1 MDPQP
6 AQTDKESESDSG
18 VAKESS
24 PVPFEVP
31 FEVSD
36 GGFVAWRTVA
46 GAWLIL
52 FGTFGYAH
60 TFGVYEDY
68 YVRVYLT
75 NHTPSSI
82 AWIGSF
88 QLMMPS
94 LMGPVAGKIFDAGG
108 FYAVE
113 AVGGLIFTFSVFML
127 SLCKPNQYYQ
137 IFLAQAIGM
146 GLGLGLTF
154 LPSVGITVHHFKRR
168 RGLASG
174 IVMSGSAI
182 GATVFP
188 IMTNQLLPRYGFAK
202 TIRLT
207 GAIIPPVLVLG
218 NLMMRTRLPPRSKRG
233 ANTAPPNI
241 KSFFVEPAYIFT
253 VIGNFVGLL
262 GLFFPLVYIQLFSV
276 QHSDSIDRNLVFYSV
291 AILNASGALVRVL
304 GTYLADLYGPFN
316 VQVACSIGG
325 GTLIWAMLG
334 MSVSSLISSHPP
346 CTSPYPTLGT
356 SEFSLTAL
364 RHSGRSLVVIS
375 LLYGA
380 FSNAYLALAF
390 ACVASLAKGPE
401 EIGARTGVVLALS
414 SFGELVSSPIQG
426 ALLTSDYHW
435 IRPVAFAATMTFVSG
450 ACYFVARTLHAR
462 VTSTWLHARVT
473 STWRV

>member
-6 AQTDKESESDSG
+6 AQIDKESESDSG
-18 VAKESS
+18 AAKESS
-24 PVPFEVP
+24 PVHSRFPMADSSP
-31 FEVSD
+31 
-36 GGFVAWRTVA
+36 
-46 GAWLIL
+46 GAPLPARLRWLIL
-52 FGTFGYAH
+52 FGTFGYAY

-82 AWIGSF
+82 AYVQTPIHPPIHLPQITDQVGI
-88 QLMMPS
+88 
-94 LMGPVAGKIFDAGG
+94 VVTGKIFDAGG

-137 IFLAQAIGM
+137 IFLAQAVGM

-188 IMTNQLLPRYGFAK
+188 IMTNQLLPRYGFAQ

-218 NLMMRTRLPPRSKRG
+218 NLMMRTRLP
-233 ANTAPPNI
+233 AALQTQWMFI
-241 KSFFVEPAYIFT
+241 
-253 VIGNFVGLL
+253 GLL
-262 GLFFPLVYIQLFSV
+262 GLFFPLIYIELFSV
-276 QHSDSIDRNLVFYSV
+276 QHSDSIDRNLIFYSV

-304 GTYLADLYGPFN
+304 GSYLADLYGPFN
-316 VQVACSIGG
+316 VQVACSIGA

-334 MSVSSLISSHPP
+334 IHN
-346 CTSPYPTLGT
+346 G
-356 SEFSLTAL
+356 
-364 RHSGRSLVVIS
+364 GSLVVIS

-380 FSNAYLALAF
+380 FSNAYLALAI
-390 ACVASLAKGPE
+390 ACLASLAKGPE
-401 EIGARTGVVLALS
+401 EIGARTGVALALS
-414 SFGELVSSPIQG
+414 SLGVLVSAPIQG

-450 ACYFVARTLHAR
+450 ACYFVTRTLHAR
-462 VTSTWLHARVT
+462 VTSTWRV
-473 STWRV
+473 

>member
-1 MDPQP
+1 MDQQP

-31 FEVSD
+31 FEVPD

-154 LPSVGITVHHFKRR
+154 LPSVSITVHHFKRR

-253 VIGNFVGLL
+253 VVGNFVGLL

-334 MSVSSLISSHPP
+334 I
-346 CTSPYPTLGT
+346 
-356 SEFSLTAL
+356 
-364 RHSGRSLVVIS
+364 HSGRSLVVIS

-462 VTSTWLHARVT
+462 VTSTWRV
-473 STWRV
+473 

>member
-6 AQTDKESESDSG
+6 AQIDKESESDSG
-18 VAKESS
+18 AAKESS

-31 FEVSD
+31 D

-52 FGTFGYAH
+52 FGTFGYAY

-82 AWIGSF
+82 ASGLSLQVDR
-88 QLMMPS
+88 QL
-94 LMGPVAGKIFDAGG
+94 PVNDALPDGARRRQDLRRRRL
-108 FYAVE
+108 YAVE

-137 IFLAQAIGM
+137 IFLAQAVGM

-218 NLMMRTRLPPRSKRG
+218 NLMMRTRLPPRSKRSG
-233 ANTAPPNI
+233 NTAPPDI
-241 KSFFVEPAYIFT
+241 KSFFVDPAYMFT
-253 VIGNFVGLL
+253 VVGMFIGLL
-262 GLFFPLVYIQLFSV
+262 GLFFPLIYIELFSV

-304 GTYLADLYGPFN
+304 GSYLADLYGPFN

-334 MSVSSLISSHPP
+334 IHN
-346 CTSPYPTLGT
+346 G
-356 SEFSLTAL
+356 
-364 RHSGRSLVVIS
+364 GSLVVIS

-380 FSNAYLALAF
+380 FSNAYLALAI
-390 ACVASLAKGPE
+390 ACLASLAKGPE
-401 EIGARTGVVLALS
+401 EIGARTGVALALS
-414 SFGELVSSPIQG
+414 SLGVLVSAPIQG

-435 IRPVAFAATMTFVSG
+435 IRPVAFAAVNDDICLGRLLLRDADPTCTGNLYLAGVDKQS
-450 ACYFVARTLHAR
+450 V
-462 VTSTWLHARVT
+462 VQ
-473 STWRV
+473 